1 MLYIDIANITCSDI
15 SLVVFWFVMLLF
27 AVRNLYQ
34 MGKLLV
40 TMLKDENRKDQAKNL
55 AVYRKPKFND

>member
-1 MLYIDIANITCSDI
+1 MLYVDITNLTWLDI
-15 SLVVFWFVMLLF
+15 SLVVVWFMMLLF
-27 AVRNLYQ
+27 TVRNLYQ

-55 AVYRKPKFND
+55 AIYPKPKIND